1 LTNRLRFYFHNKV
14 REKDEKQPGSLKSK
28 RGGTINR
35 DLAGFAFFLFIS
47 FVFWYLNFLGKD
59 MESSVSYPVIYA
71 KVPANR
77 TLISQK
83 TEHMN
88 LSLKGTGFSII
99 KLKVKGTTDPLSIDL
114 SKANYKRVNGSR
126 EMNYYILT
134 SGLSRILALQLS
146 SDCEIISVKPD
157 TLFFTMGRTDANTG
171 LPRPANGNGRRK
183 M

>member
-1 LTNRLRFYFHNKV
+1 V
-14 REKDEKQPGSLKSK
+14 REKDETRPVTSKSK

-59 MESSVSYPVIYA
+59 TEASVSYPVIYA

-77 TLISQK
+77 TLISQN

-88 LSLKGTGFSII
+88 LSLKGTGYSII

-114 SKANYKRVNGSR
+114 SKANYKRVPGSR
-126 EMNYYILT
+126 EMNYFILT
-134 SGLSRILALQLS
+134 SALSRTLALQLRS
-146 SDCEIISVKPD
+146 GCEIVSVKPD
-157 TLFFTMGRTDANTG
+157 TLFFT
-171 LPRPANGNGRRK
+171 LGRREADSGQPK
-183 M
+183 LSTSNGERKK